1 MVKIAFT
8 IDSMYN
14 SGGME
19 RILTTI
25 ANHLSQNYTV
35 YIITAF
41 QKDRPYF
48 YRLDNKVH
56 SFDLGVVVPNVSGFT
71 FYAPVKKAYRMR
83 LKEFLFS
90 EHFDVVTSLGGLDL
104 DFLPKIHDGSKKIV
118 WFHFAIDIAKTTWI
132 KGKDIKS
139 RFIANLITLRRI
151 YYARKYD
158 KIVVLSKTDLRR
170 WLRYTNK
177 VVTIYNPVTIFVD
190 GSSEYK
196 SKRVIAVGRLD
207 YQKGFDYLI
216 KAWKQIYKEYPDWKL
231 DIYGDGPLRK
241 ELEVQ
246 IKDNGLSHVLHLQGV
261 SSNIVKEYQN
271 HSFIVSSSRAEGFP
285 LVLIEA
291 SACGL
296 PIVSFDCPSGPS
308 EIVEHGG
315 NGFLVSPVGNI
326 DAMANRV
333 MQLMAD
339 KSLRQKMGQRSLEL
353 SQKFKL
359 ENIAAEWIKLYN
371 QLVSS

>member
-315 NGFLVSPVGNI
+315 NGFLISPVGNI

-339 KSLRQKMGQRSLEL
+339 KSLRQKMGRRSLEL
-353 SQKFKL
+353 SQRFKL
-359 ENIAAEWIKLYN
+359 ENIAAEWIELYN

>member
-190 GSSEYK
+190 GSSECK

-339 KSLRQKMGQRSLEL
+339 KSLRQKMGRRSLEL
-353 SQKFKL
+353 SQRFKL
-359 ENIAAEWIKLYN
+359 ENIAAEWIELYN
-371 QLVSS
+371 QLVGS

>member
-1 MVKIAFT
+1 MKIAFT

-25 ANHLSQNYTV
+25 ANHLSQSYTV

-56 SFDLGVVVPNVSGFT
+56 SFDLGVVVPNVSHFT
-71 FYAPVKKAYRMR
+71 FYAPVKKAYWMR
-83 LKEFLFS
+83 LKEFLFL

-158 KIVVLSKTDLRR
+158 KIVVLSKTDRRR

-190 GSSEYK
+190 GSSECK

-315 NGFLVSPVGNI
+315 NGFLVSPVGNV

-339 KSLRQKMGQRSLEL
+339 KSLRQKMGRRSLEL
-353 SQKFKL
+353 SQRFKL

>member
-1 MVKIAFT
+1 MKIAFT

-190 GSSEYK
+190 GSSECK

-339 KSLRQKMGQRSLEL
+339 KSLRQKMGRRSLEL
-353 SQKFKL
+353 SQRFKL
-359 ENIAAEWIKLYN
+359 ENIAAEWIELYN
-371 QLVSS
+371 QLVGS

>member
-1 MVKIAFT
+1 M
-8 IDSMYN
+8 
-14 SGGME
+14 
-19 RILTTI
+19 
-25 ANHLSQNYTV
+25 
-35 YIITAF
+35 
-41 QKDRPYF
+41 
-48 YRLDNKVH
+48 
-56 SFDLGVVVPNVSGFT
+56 
-71 FYAPVKKAYRMR
+71 
-83 LKEFLFS
+83 FS

-104 DFLPKIHDGSKKIV
+104 DFLLKIHDGSKKIV

-190 GSSEYK
+190 GSSECK

-315 NGFLVSPVGNI
+315 NGFLISPVGNI

-339 KSLRQKMGQRSLEL
+339 KSLRQEMGRRSLEL
-353 SQKFKL
+353 SQRFKL

>member
-1 MVKIAFT
+1 MKIAFT

-48 YRLDNKVH
+48 YRLDNKVD

-71 FYAPVKKAYRMR
+71 LYAPVKKAYWMR

-190 GSSEYK
+190 GSSECK

-261 SSNIVKEYQN
+261 SSNIVREYQN
-271 HSFIVSSSRAEGFP
+271 HSFIVLSSRAEGFP

-291 SACGL
+291 SSCGL

-315 NGFLVSPVGNI
+315 NGFLISPVGNI

-353 SQKFKL
+353 SQRFKL
-359 ENIAAEWIKLYN
+359 ENIAAEWIELYN

>member
-1 MVKIAFT
+1 MKIAFT

-25 ANHLSQNYTV
+25 ANHLSQSYTV

-71 FYAPVKKAYRMR
+71 FYAPVKKAYWMR

-190 GSSEYK
+190 GSSECK

-261 SSNIVKEYQN
+261 SSNIVREYQN
-271 HSFIVSSSRAEGFP
+271 HSFIVLSSRAEGFP

-339 KSLRQKMGQRSLEL
+339 KSLRQKMGRRSLEL
-353 SQKFKL
+353 SQRFKL
-359 ENIAAEWIKLYN
+359 ENIAAEWIELYN

>member
-1 MVKIAFT
+1 MKIAFT

-71 FYAPVKKAYRMR
+71 FYAPVKKAYWMR

-339 KSLRQKMGQRSLEL
+339 KSLRQKMGRRSLEL
-353 SQKFKL
+353 SQRFKL
-359 ENIAAEWIKLYN
+359 ENIAAEWIELYN

>member
-1 MVKIAFT
+1 MKIAFT
-8 IDSMYN
+8 IDAMYN

-48 YRLDNKVH
+48 YRLDHKVH
-56 SFDLGVVVPNVSGFT
+56 SFDLGVVVPNVSHFT
-71 FYAPVKKAYRMR
+71 FYAPVKKAYWMR

-139 RFIANLITLRRI
+139 RIIANLITLRRI

-190 GSSEYK
+190 GSSECK

-261 SSNIVKEYQN
+261 SSNIVREYRN
-271 HSFIVSSSRAEGFP
+271 HSFIVLSSRAEGFP

-296 PIVSFDCPSGPS
+296 PIVSYDCPSGPS
-308 EIVEHGG
+308 EIVEHGE

-333 MQLMAD
+333 MQLIAD

-353 SQKFKL
+353 SQRFKL
-359 ENIAAEWIKLYN
+359 ENIATEWIKLYN